1 MGDSLVELVE
11 GFFELGK
18 LKLAGKIAG
27 LFMNYE
33 TFCKSL
39 FTGNYCELKALNSY

>member
-11 GFFELGK
+11 GFFELEK
-18 LKLAGKIAG
+18 LKLAGKITS

-39 FTGNYCELKALNSY
+39 FTGKYCELKTLNSH